1 MANSE
6 SGCALTSSTRFGLI
20 IDFSSYVACTHMH
33 MDVQRVLFDCAHIF
47 LCGVCTHECPTC
59 VI

>member
-20 IDFSSYVACTHMH
+20 VDFSSYVACAHRHMFNVCCLIAH
-33 MDVQRVLFDCAHIF
+33 TSFYVACARMN
-47 LCGVCTHECPTC
+47 V
-59 VI
+59 

>member
-20 IDFSSYVACTHMH
+20 SYVVCACMH
-33 MDVQRVLFDCAHIF
+33 MDACS
-47 LCGVCTHECPTC
+47 TC
-59 VI
+59 VV